1 LQGLDAATQFA
12 NNNNSYS
19 GHARSNDSYGN
30 CRSVRANLMACA
42 PCTRLLFLVM
52 LSLHLLFVVH
62 ACEQCEIDHAESQ
75 ADGAVAGCVDA
86 WDECDDPETA
96 QVEGCE
102 GDPPEFLC
110 PALLG
115 SGLCDTTF
123 GEALPELARASAGHF
138 RGSLPRAEGVAA
150 LPEVV
155 RPVRARR
162 ARAGRARAG
171 YPPHPSAA
179 AATTATSATGQHA
192 QSRAAPAAEAI
203 GEGPSAQASQQR
215 PNAQH
220 RRPNG
225 KGTRRA
231 LTSKRETKLEIKK
244 KPFN

>member
-1 LQGLDAATQFA
+1 MQGLDAATQFA

-19 GHARSNDSYGN
+19 GHVRSNDSYGN

-123 GEALPELARASAGHF
+123 GEALPDWHARLRDTSGAAFLEQRVWRHC
-138 RGSLPRAEGVAA
+138 PRSCG
-150 LPEVV
+150 
-155 RPVRARR
+155 RCARDE
-162 ARAGRARAG
+162 
-171 YPPHPSAA
+171 
-179 AATTATSATGQHA
+179 HA
-192 QSRAAPAAEAI
+192 QDEHAPDIRHIRVPPPPPQPHQPPGSTPKAAPPPPLKPSMKAPAPRPPSSVPTPST
-203 GEGPSAQASQQR
+203 EGQMA
-215 PNAQH
+215 
-220 RRPNG
+220 
-225 KGTRRA
+225 KGLGAR
-231 LTSKRETKLEIKK
+231 
-244 KPFN
+244 